1 MCLQNNWNNLL
12 DSEETFDEV
21 YSKVE
26 GVSKGFGMPQVSCK
40 SVQWLASYEEMF
52 ETDLKAGGY
61 EWLTR

>member
-52 ETDLKAGGY
+52 ETDLK
-61 EWLTR
+61 